1 MKNAAVVLVV
11 GLLIGADDPDA
22 DTIKK
27 EMAKFQG
34 TWRFVSMQVEGMNY
48 RDTHVSK
55 LTLVLKGD
63 QWTFSDG
70 KKSAAKLTFELD
82 PTKKPKTI
90 DLVDM
95 DVDKKRYIRGIYSL
109 EGDILTVC
117 YNRDPKKEGDRPAKF
132 ATKPDTGFV
141 LFVLKRQKL

>member
-1 MKNAAVVLVV
+1 MRFLPLQAKNAALVLMV
-11 GLLIGADDPDA
+11 GLLIGADDPETGA
-22 DTIKK
+22 IKK
-27 EMAKFQG
+27 EMSKFQG
-34 TWRFVSMQVEGMNY
+34 TWSFVSMEVEGMKYPDN
-48 RDTHVSK
+48 HVSMY
-55 LTLVLKGD
+55 TLVLTGD

-70 KKSAAKLTFELD
+70 KKSAAKLTFQLD

-117 YNRDPKKEGDRPAKF
+117 YNRDPKKEGDR
-132 ATKPDTGFV
+132 
-141 LFVLKRQKL
+141 